1 MNKRYIT
8 GYVFESVSNPEN
20 GITKVDVKWTI
31 DFSRLPQMRFLL
43 DFISYAFTNEDFN
56 SIDPTL
62 DYIGNFHDHYDS
74 FTFTTTASSKV
85 SDKDTYNEDTG
96 YHIALMRNQKKA
108 LHTYNKLIDA
118 INNKIDK
125 YFKKPLDRIELNND
139 FDIID
144 LHMKIDEYRTNIK
157 VRIC

>member
-43 DFISYAFTNEDFN
+43 DFISYAFTNEDFI

-62 DYIGNFHDHYDS
+62 DYIGNGHYDS

-108 LHTYNKLIDA
+108 LHTYNKLIDV

>member
-1 MNKRYIT
+1 MHKRFIK
-8 GYVFESVSNPEN
+8 GYVFKSVSNSEN
-20 GITKVDVKWTI
+20 GITKVNVKWTI

-43 DFISYAFTNEDFN
+43 DFISYVFTNEDFN

-62 DYIGNFHDHYDS
+62 DYIGNDHYDS
-74 FTFTTTASSKV
+74 FTFTTIASSKV
-85 SDKDTYNEDTG
+85 SEKDTYNEDTG

-108 LHTYNKLIDA
+108 LHIYNKLIDV

-125 YFKKPLDRIELNND
+125 YFKKPLDRIEMNND

-144 LHMKIDEYRTNIK
+144 LYMKLNKYN
-157 VRIC
+157 

>member
-8 GYVFESVSNPEN
+8 GCVFKSVSNPEN

-43 DFISYAFTNEDFN
+43 DFISYVFTNEDFI

-62 DYIGNFHDHYDS
+62 DYIGNGHYDS

-85 SDKDTYNEDTG
+85 SKEDTYNEDTG

-108 LHTYNKLIDA
+108 LHTYNKLIDV

-125 YFKKPLDRIELNND
+125 YFKKPLDRIKMNNG

-144 LHMKIDEYRTNIK
+144 LHMKLDEYRTNIK

>member
-1 MNKRYIT
+1 MHKRFIKGNIIKT
-8 GYVFESVSNPEN
+8 ISDPEN

-43 DFISYAFTNEDFN
+43 DFLSNILTNEDFN
-56 SIDPTL
+56 NIDPSLQYL
-62 DYIGNFHDHYDS
+62 DHRYYTFS
-74 FTFTTTASSKV
+74 FVTTASSKV
-85 SDKDTYNEDTG
+85 SDKDTFNEDTG

-108 LHTYNKLIDA
+108 LHTYNKLINV
-118 INNKIDK
+118 INSKIDK
-125 YFKKPLDRIELNND
+125 YFKKPLDRIELKND

-144 LHMKIDEYRTNIK
+144 LHMKLDEYRTNIK

>member
-56 SIDPTL
+56 SIDQTL

-85 SDKDTYNEDTG
+85 SYKDTFNEDTG
-96 YHIALMRNQKKA
+96 YHIALMKNQKKA
-108 LHTYNKLIDA
+108 IHTYNKLINA
-118 INNKIDK
+118 INSKIDK
-125 YFKKPLDRIELNND
+125 YFKKPLDIIRMNND
-139 FDIID
+139 FDIFN
-144 LHMKIDEYRTNIK
+144 LFMKLNKYN
-157 VRIC
+157 

>member
-8 GYVFESVSNPEN
+8 SYVFEKVSNPEN
-20 GITKVDVKWTI
+20 GTTKVNVQWTI

-43 DFISYAFTNEDFN
+43 DFISYVFTNEDFI

-62 DYIGNFHDHYDS
+62 DYIGHGHYDS

-108 LHTYNKLIDA
+108 LHTYNKLIDV

-125 YFKKPLDRIELNND
+125 YFKKPLDRIEMNND

-144 LHMKIDEYRTNIK
+144 LHMKLDEYK
-157 VRIC
+157 HK